1 MIRNVFAEESRLRLL
16 GRRSSSAAATIVC
29 ENSLKLARNAIP
41 SAMQTIT
48 AKSKLEPLRTFCQE
62 QRPYAE
68 EIPNGSSP
76 CERAISVS
84 FKLLCS
90 HPAPAQP
97 LTVGLQSHSMRSK
110 FQIHQHNDGGRLP
123 IPPIRFL
130 REFPLSSTYFLFVF

>member
-1 MIRNVFAEESRLRLL
+1 MAVPSRDCICL
-16 GRRSSSAAATIVC
+16 AATILC

-48 AKSKLEPLRTFCQE
+48 AKSKLEPLRTFCQK

-68 EIPNGSSP
+68 EIPDDSSP

-90 HPAPAQP
+90 HPASAQP
-97 LTVGLQSHSMRSK
+97 LTVDLQSDSMRSK
-110 FQIHQHNDGGRLP
+110 SQIHQHNNGEKLP
-123 IPPIRFL
+123 ILPIRFL
-130 REFPLSSTYFLFVF
+130 REFALSSTYFLFLF